1 MQSVDV
7 ADLRAILERAPCL
20 IDVREPEEFAGGH
33 VPGARLVPLAT
44 VPAAVPELPT
54 DAPIY
59 VICEVGARSA
69 HAATFLTQ
77 QGFDAHN
84 VDGGTR
90 AWVAAGYPLEE

>member
-59 VICEVGARSA
+59 VICAVGARSA

-77 QGFDAHN
+77 QGFDARN

-90 AWVAAGYPLEE
+90 AWRAAGYPLEQ